1 MKLKEENSKLAAI
14 KCVEMHVTDQR
25 VTKQTETWTLFK
37 IKSLGNKKHLQL
49 QIAKANPMSEQKL
62 QKKRQ
67 RERER
72 ETMTSCFTKKL
83 RMSIKENIN

>member
-1 MKLKEENSKLAAI
+1 
-14 KCVEMHVTDQR
+14 MHVTDQR
-25 VTKQTETWTLFK
+25 VAKQTETWTLFK

-67 RERER
+67 RERE
-72 ETMTSCFTKKL
+72 TMTSCFTNKL

>member
-1 MKLKEENSKLAAI
+1 
-14 KCVEMHVTDQR
+14 MHVTDQR
-25 VTKQTETWTLFK
+25 VAKQTEAWTMFK

-62 QKKRQ
+62 QKKKENE

-72 ETMTSCFTKKL
+72 ERGNDVLFHEKTSYEHQRKYKL
-83 RMSIKENIN
+83 TVHYTNKF